1 MNDNLIS
8 RNYIKLFVCDY
19 EKYIENSIKVVKAVP
34 IEAID
39 NAPTV
44 EPFEPDYVG
53 AERLKARQR
62 GYEEGYRKGMEI
74 GKTLNPKIKQGEW
87 ILDKNTRDIICSC
100 CRQLRRD
107 SRTNHIFF
115 CNHCGAEMR
124 KEATND

>member
-62 GYEEGYRKGMEI
+62 GYEEGYRMGMEI
-74 GKTLNPKIKQGEW
+74 GKTLNPKIKHGEW
-87 ILDKNTRDIICSC
+87 KRIIEEDNDVECP
-100 CRQLRRD
+100 
-107 SRTNHIFF
+107 F
-115 CNHCGAEMR
+115 CGFQEDGVYYNFCPKCGADMR
-124 KEATND
+124 KEAEE